1 MAQKKEGKYVTYD
14 RKLCQLKID
23 SKIRLRNNW
32 CENDGDCMNCIMSKT
47 YGDKS
52 EEIKIE

>member
-32 CENDGDCMNCIMSKT
+32 CENDGDCESCIMSKT